1 MTGHL
6 EEEVLNLPNSLI
18 DAILDN
24 KGHSLLIRTN
34 ASFVAFNLN
43 TESFSEEHTS
53 LRNPLQLSAAPGLD
67 NTFLLEL
74 H

>member
-1 MTGHL
+1 MPDY
-6 EEEVLNLPNSLI
+6 PNFI

-53 LRNPLQLSAAPGLD
+53 LRNPLQLFAAPGLD
-67 NTFLLEL
+67 SIFLLKL